1 MAVWQ
6 RGDILKILLS
16 PNGQIEIDNSND
28 NNGMNMHN
36 AIEHQIA
43 KNNDD
48 RNNTSLASKQAL
60 EEIAQQ
66 IMNMNNARQPQ
77 NELSPEEYIALTN
90 RLPQN
95 ELSSNNGGNLMIN
108 RETRTMPYY
117 SNSASEEEQQNMIEQ
132 RTEKEPNTS
141 AYNLIGDYLQGVKD
155 YQPG

>member
-1 MAVWQ
+1 
-6 RGDILKILLS
+6 
-16 PNGQIEIDNSND
+16 
-28 NNGMNMHN
+28 
-36 AIEHQIA
+36 
-43 KNNDD
+43 
-48 RNNTSLASKQAL
+48 
-60 EEIAQQ
+60 
-66 IMNMNNARQPQ
+66 MNMNNARQPQ

-117 SNSASEEEQQNMIEQ
+117 PNSASEEEQQNMIEQ